1 MFMLTRVF
9 LRFLLHLGLLSLGLL
24 TRLLLSIRLLSL
36 SLNLR
41 RFLSSRLRLRLRL
54 LSHLYIKLLLLLL
67 LPSLMFNR
75 LQLHLSKSPV
85 DGSHL
90 LLLLLL
96 LLPGPLFNRLR
107 LRLLSHLF
115 IKLQLPLLIPS
126 LSLPLLLLLPQHR
139 HQTINPNLK
148 WKPLNLLPPTRARIN
163 PKLQHQSPRP
173 QFSQVKTQTPLQ
185 TTSQPVT

>member
-54 LSHLYIKLLLLLL
+54 LSHLYIKLLLL
-67 LPSLMFNR
+67 F
-75 LQLHLSKSPV
+75 HLSKSPV

>member
-54 LSHLYIKLLLLLL
+54 LSHLYIKLLLLL
-67 LPSLMFNR
+67 
-75 LQLHLSKSPV
+75 HLSKSPV

-126 LSLPLLLLLPQHR
+126 LSLPLLLLLLLLLPQHR